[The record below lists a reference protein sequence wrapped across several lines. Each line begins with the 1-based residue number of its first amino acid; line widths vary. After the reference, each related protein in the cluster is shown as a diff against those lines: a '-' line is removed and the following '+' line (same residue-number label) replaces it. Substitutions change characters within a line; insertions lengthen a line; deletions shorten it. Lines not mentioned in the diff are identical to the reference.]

1 MDGIFV
7 LHWARSDFRV
17 ASTTGNSPSIN
28 TRPTQ
33 IQRSALHASMWPETK
48 CSVSFVMWFS
58 RSPLTHPS
66 FSKPWRLMCCFFLA
80 LSSHSGKDDKGFA
93 MYIDRKRSW
102 FQHNSMHE
110 RRVEGGIS
118 NGSTVGILLDLD
130 RHTLSFL
137 VNEMPQGS
145 IAFRDLYGVFY
156 PAVSINRGT
165 TVTLHTAIDAP
176 TIEYLK

>member
-1 MDGIFV
+1 MRP
-7 LHWARSDFRV
+7 H
-17 ASTTGNSPSIN
+17 SICVYRFPL
-28 TRPTQ
+28 RPTDV
-33 IQRSALHASMWPETK
+33 IFPI
-48 CSVSFVMWFS
+48 V
-58 RSPLTHPS
+58 
-66 FSKPWRLMCCFFLA
+66 
-80 LSSHSGKDDKGFA
+80 GKDDKGFA

-102 FQHNSMHE
+102 FQHNSLHE

-176 TIEYLK
+176 SVEYLK